1 MSLAPPPSAASNNLV
16 AEALARA
23 QALAKSGKRPGDQIE
38 EPQAK
43 KPLNMMQQQ
52 DGAITEQIYVPDNMV
67 GLLIGRGG
75 ENITRMQQESQCK
88 IQMAPDSQGQP
99 TRLCTLTGVPHA
111 VAAAKD
117 QINAVIANDGRGMK
131 GGGGGGGGGGMGGG
145 MGGGGAFEM
154 MLEGPLVARVIGKG
168 GENIKRLQEETGA
181 KIVIIQDTKEVADQK
196 PLRISGPPDKIE
208 YAKTRVLQ
216 VIEEERAKLGMA
228 PGGGAGR
235 GRGGFRGGRGG
246 GPGGPGG
253 FRGGR
258 GGGGGGGR
266 GGGWGGNGGGAPGG
280 NYEITEN
287 FSVPSNKVGL
297 VMGKGGETIKQ
308 ICQQSG
314 AHCQVDKTAPDTA
327 KEKNILVKG
336 TPDAVEAAKR
346 MIAEKVGQGYH
357 PGGGASGGGNN
368 SFNGGGYHQPEP
380 QFGGYNDGG
389 HGGGGYGGGGPAPN
403 APAPQ
408 PGGVQVN
415 PATGQPDYSAQW
427 IEYYRSLGMIKEA
440 EMIENQVRGGGGNQ
454 PQAAPAPAPQPA
466 AAAPVQQQAPDY
478 SAQWAEYYRSVGKI
492 AEAEAI
498 EKNMR
503 AKSGSVPPAGF
514 PQPGY
519 GAPQPGYGQPGYY

>member
-1 MSLAPPPSAASNNLV
+1 
-16 AEALARA
+16 
-23 QALAKSGKRPGDQIE
+23 
-38 EPQAK
+38 
-43 KPLNMMQQQ
+43 MQQE
-52 DGAITEQIYVPDNMV
+52 GAVTEQIYVPDNMV

-75 ENITRMQQESQCK
+75 ENITRLQQESQCK
-88 IQMAPDSQGQP
+88 IQMSQDSQGQP
-99 TRLCTLTGVPHA
+99 TRLCTLTGPPEA
-111 VAAAKD
+111 INAAKA
-117 QINAVIANDGRGMK
+117 QINNVIANDGRGNRQM
-131 GGGGGGGGGGMGGG
+131 GGGGMGG
-145 MGGGGAFEM
+145 MGNGGGAFEM

-181 KIVIIQDTKEVADQK
+181 KIVIIQETKDFADQK
-196 PLRISGPPDKIE
+196 PLRISGPPDKVE
-208 YAKTRVLQ
+208 YAKQRVMQ
-216 VIEEERAKLGMA
+216 VVQEEREKLG
-228 PGGGAGR
+228 GGGGPG

-246 GPGGPGG
+246 GPGG
-253 FRGGR
+253 FRGRGGGGR
-258 GGGGGGGR
+258 GGEAGWPSGGGGGGG
-266 GGGWGGNGGGAPGG
+266 
-280 NYEITEN
+280 YDVTEN

-308 ICQQSG
+308 ICSQSG

-346 MIAEKVGQGYH
+346 MIAEKVGQGY
-357 PGGGASGGGNN
+357 PGGGGSGNN